1 MRAMIDGLERAL
13 GGARYTLIVQFQD
26 TSLQLPFKEDVTLL
40 HMKMPYSHFLGLVL
54 YSVFRWTGVKMPF
67 LLSTD
72 TREIIRSYEEADMV
86 MSAPGG
92 PYFGDIY
99 HRHEIVHW
107 FYVWLAHVYRKPLFL
122 YAPSAGPF
130 RIRWLNAIRRYLYR
144 KFDVLCVR
152 EEISRDHLVKLLGED
167 ADIHVTA
174 DSAIQQYIEPG
185 RRDEY
190 FTGERSA
197 LTDGYLVA
205 VSAIQYRFPGEQ
217 DPAAAQ
223 ARYTDILMQCLHHL
237 DSRKDCHFLF
247 IPQLYG
253 AAHSD
258 VPYLESLASRLPE
271 GASFEIVDPS
281 LDSEAQR
288 RIFGMADLCIAS
300 RYHPQIF
307 AATAGVP
314 GICIYYEHKAQ
325 GFMSFLGLDDF
336 AFDIRKL
343 DAGRM
348 CERLDEVLERREQLV
363 AHIRE
368 RIGPIRERSG
378 RTSELAAGLCR
389 QACAVN

>member
-197 LTDGYLVA
+197 LADGYLVA

>member
-1 MRAMIDGLERAL
+1 MRAMIDGLERTL

-54 YSVFRWTGVKMPF
+54 YSVFRWLGLRVPF
-67 LLSTD
+67 LLSDD
-72 TREIIRSYEEADMV
+72 TGKIIRSYEQADMV

-152 EEISRDHLVKLLGED
+152 EEISRDHLAKLLGED

-185 RRDEY
+185 RREEY

-197 LTDGYLVA
+197 LADRYLVA

-258 VPYLESLASRLPE
+258 VPYLESLAGRLPE

-389 QACAVN
+389 QACGVN